1 MWSCVVIPTQEPVQ
15 SLWWRRRE
23 RSHCL
28 QVSNTDTAAMLPAS
42 VSLIHAVWPQTFH
55 RWASACLKTIQPWSH
70 GSSSEDA
77 VRPQHHC
84 QLPGQGR
91 RSPAYKLVLSAA
103 KWLAINTV
111 CQYSSPVRLYKSVQL
126 ESQQTVVYSAVSS
139 TKKKWGGGGRNF
151 HCLYYGLW
159 YIDHQGPL
167 IK

>member
-1 MWSCVVIPTQEPVQ
+1 MWSCIVIPTQEPVQ
-15 SLWWRRRE
+15 SLWRRK

-42 VSLIHAVWPQTFH
+42 VSLIHALWPQTFH
-55 RWASACLKTIQPWSH
+55 HWAPACLKISKPWSH

-91 RSPAYKLVLSAA
+91 SPAYKLVLSAA

-111 CQYSSPVRLYKSVQL
+111 FQYSSPVRLYKSIQL
-126 ESQQTVVYSAVSS
+126 ENQQTVVYSAVSS
-139 TKKKWGGGGRNF
+139 TKMGVNF
-151 HCLYYGLW
+151 HC
-159 YIDHQGPL
+159 
-167 IK
+167 